1 MSDEKR
7 PYRMTARAELEKQTR
22 LKIVQ
27 SAVALHGSV
36 GPARTTIGALAERA
50 GVRRSTVYRHFPDEA
65 ALFAACSAH
74 WAAGDPL
81 PNFTMWAEI
90 SNCEKRL
97 ARALGE
103 LYPHYER
110 NEQMMTNILR
120 DEAAMP
126 VITPHLNHYREYLL
140 GARVVLMEG
149 RSETGAGRLLAE
161 AAIGHALAFHTWRS
175 LAREQKLRL
184 YDALHLV
191 LLLVWNASS
200 SDRLEARLP

>member
-1 MSDEKR
+1 MK
-7 PYRMTARAELEKQTR
+7 ARAELERQTR
-22 LKIVQ
+22 LRIVT
-27 SAVALHGSV
+27 SAVALHGSI
-36 GPARTTIGALAERA
+36 GPAQTTIGGLAEHA

-74 WAAGDPL
+74 WSASDPL
-81 PNFTMWAEI
+81 PNFATWAAIANRDE
-90 SNCEKRL
+90 RL
-97 ARALGE
+97 AIGLAE
-103 LYPHYER
+103 LYQHYER

-126 VITPHLNHYREYLL
+126 VITPHLNHYREYLV

-184 YDALHLV
+184 DDALHLV

-200 SDRLEARLP
+200 SDRLEARLQ